1 MQLGTYDL
9 VLNSII
15 VVMMP
20 LIIWANLRTRG
31 FQSPL
36 NQYLWSEFPNLM
48 RTSLIILALLTLY
61 SVLELMRHFGLMSE
75 DLAEL
80 VLPAVGVPFLIAAI
94 AMIWFSVRAVLKVL
108 RRTRSA

>member
-20 LIIWANLRTRG
+20 LIIWANLRTKG

-61 SVLELMRHFGLMSE
+61 SALELMRHFGLMSE

-80 VLPAVGVPFLIAAI
+80 VLPAVGVPFLVAAI
-94 AMIWFSVRAVLKVL
+94 AMIWLSVRAVLKVL
-108 RRTRSA
+108 RTRSA

>member
-36 NQYLWSEFPNLM
+36 NQYLWNEFPNLM

-61 SVLELMRHFGLMSE
+61 SVLELMRHFGLLSE

-80 VLPAVGVPFLIAAI
+80 VLPAVGLPFLVAAI
-94 AMIWFSVRAVLKVL
+94 AMIWLSVRAVLKVL
-108 RRTRSA
+108 RTRSA

>member
-20 LIIWANLRTRG
+20 LIIWANLRNSG

-36 NQYLWSEFPNLM
+36 NQYLWREFPNLM
-48 RTSLIILALLTLY
+48 RTSLIIIGLITL
-61 SVLELMRHFGLMSE
+61 
-75 DLAEL
+75 
-80 VLPAVGVPFLIAAI
+80 
-94 AMIWFSVRAVLKVL
+94 
-108 RRTRSA
+108 

>member
-9 VLNSII
+9 VLNSIV

-20 LIIWANLRTRG
+20 LIIWANLRKRG
-31 FQSPL
+31 LQSPL
-36 NQYLWSEFPNLM
+36 NQYLWREFPNLM

-61 SVLELMRHFGLMSE
+61 SAFALMRHFGFMSE

-80 VLPAVGVPFLIAAI
+80 VLPAVGVLFLIAAI
-94 AMIWFSVRAVLKVL
+94 ALIWLSVRAVLKVL
-108 RRTRSA
+108 RARSA

>member
-20 LIIWANLRTRG
+20 LIIWANLRTKG

-80 VLPAVGVPFLIAAI
+80 VLPAVGLPFLVAAI
-94 AMIWFSVRAVLKVL
+94 AMIWLSVRAVLKVL
-108 RRTRSA
+108 RTRSA

>member
-36 NQYLWSEFPNLM
+36 DQYLWNEFPNLM
-48 RTSLIILALLTLY
+48 RRSLIILALLTLY
-61 SVLELMRHFGLMSE
+61 SVLELMRHFGLLSE

-80 VLPAVGVPFLIAAI
+80 VLPAVGVPFLVAAI
-94 AMIWFSVRAVLKVL
+94 AMIWLSVRAVLKVL
-108 RRTRSA
+108 RTRSA